1 MKRTSPPPGAQVSYT
16 PPMYIALA
24 TNNKEPQPKR
34 HKWIPKLLSSCSY
47 HASRNQRMGT
57 ILLKYLD
64 LIMNGKYHQN
74 LKQLMKLSEVQQQI
88 WH

>member
-1 MKRTSPPPGAQVSYT
+1 MNERHHHLEPKYHI

-24 TNNKEPQPKR
+24 TNNKEPQPKD
-34 HKWIPKLLSSCSY
+34 ISGYLKLLSSCSY

-64 LIMNGKYHQN
+64 LIMVNTTKT
-74 LKQLMKLSEVQQQI
+74 
-88 WH
+88 